1 MLKKILFS
9 VSISLLLNIEI
20 SAQPKQGKLVD
31 DIILPTPAGDT
42 LRLSDLRGKVVLLD
56 FWASW
61 CGPCRMANRGM
72 AKIYSKFRDKG
83 FEIFSVS
90 IDNDKKEWIRA
101 IKKDNITW
109 KQVNMAEIGRAHV

>member
-1 MLKKILFS
+1 MCS
-9 VSISLLLNIEI
+9 
-20 SAQPKQGKLVD
+20 
-31 DIILPTPAGDT
+31 
-42 LRLSDLRGKVVLLD
+42 SDL
-56 FWASW
+56 
-61 CGPCRMANRGM
+61 GPCRMANRGM

-109 KQVNMAEIGRAHV
+109 KQVNMAGGWDSPIAVKWRIEAIPTTYLIDKQGVLVAMDLEGKQLEEALKLMLGK